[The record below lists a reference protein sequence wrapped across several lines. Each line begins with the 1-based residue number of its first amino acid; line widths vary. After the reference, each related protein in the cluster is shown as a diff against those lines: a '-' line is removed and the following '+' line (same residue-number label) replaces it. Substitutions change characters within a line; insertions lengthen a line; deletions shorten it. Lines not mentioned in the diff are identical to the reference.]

1 MGQNKHD
8 AAMTMRYLVIPVE
21 DARAAGFSEKEISH
35 MRRSADGTQA
45 IVHEETLLRRRAAM
59 GLQTLPSEDTG
70 VVEWTYPVYEH
81 GSPELAA
88 LLASEQWD
96 TAEETAGT

>member
-1 MGQNKHD
+1 MMK
-8 AAMTMRYLVIPVE
+8 YLVIPVE
-21 DARAAGFSEKEISH
+21 DARAAGFSEEEISH

-59 GLQTLPSEDTG
+59 GLQTLPSDDTG

-81 GSPELAA
+81 GSPELDA
-88 LLASEQWD
+88 LLSSGQWH
-96 TAEETAGT
+96 TEGAGNG